1 MRVCQQWKAVKNY
14 KCNVSNT
21 GGANTVLCGLFL
33 LTEKSVLYALKWSK
47 RVLQCSRHLH
57 RNKPEIRLMHL
68 TEKRSKYRETRFYM
82 GLLEDRVDG

>member
-1 MRVCQQWKAVKNY
+1 MEDREKLQVQRSDMRRHN
-14 KCNVSNT
+14 S
-21 GGANTVLCGLFL
+21 TVLWGLFL
-33 LTEKSVLYALKWSK
+33 LSEKSVLYALKWSK

-68 TEKRSKYRETRFYM
+68 TEKRRKCRETRFCM